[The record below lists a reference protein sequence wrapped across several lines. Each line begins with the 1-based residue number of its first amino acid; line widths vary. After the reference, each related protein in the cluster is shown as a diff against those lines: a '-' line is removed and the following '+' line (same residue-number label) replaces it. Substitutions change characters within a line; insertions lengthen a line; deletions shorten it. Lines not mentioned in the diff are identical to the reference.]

1 MSVGYMNS
9 THALQGAARRGLLA
23 RFATL
28 FVVAGALLAIPAQ
41 AVERLL
47 KIESPTVA
55 ISNTPIKVTVRAGTD
70 AGAGEQIGFLHVE
83 FSVDDGKTWKG
94 LSFEQN
100 LGPATARVLS
110 VTTGSAGSKTMVRA
124 RVAFRGGKAGDVDF
138 KGGAIKW
145 QDTWNNW
152 AEPPARIVTVEIA
165 K

>member
-1 MSVGYMNS
+1 MSSGYMNS
-9 THALQGAARRGLLA
+9 AHALQGCARRGLLA

-55 ISNTPIKVTVRAGTD
+55 TSNTPIKVTVRASTD

-83 FSVDDGKTWKG
+83 FSIDDGKTWKG
-94 LSFEQN
+94 LCFEQN

-110 VTTGSAGSKTMVRA
+110 VTTGTAGSKTMVRA
-124 RVAFRGGKAGDVDF
+124 RVAYRGGKAGDVDF

-152 AEPPARIVTVEIA
+152 AEPPSRIATVEIA